1 MAVRKLKDEDGKTY
15 DVEVPDDDDDSGD
28 DSEDENTIYLDEDDI
43 EWLRR
48 KRREEAEASRTS
60 QKEKPTKTGS
70 SDKVIKIRAKQASP
84 STDSKS
90 ATTSRKRTLR
100 LA

>member
-1 MAVRKLKDEDGKTY
+1 MAVRKLKDDEGNSY
-15 DVEVPDDDDDSGD
+15 DVEVPDKDEDDDEDDDD
-28 DSEDENTIYLDEDDI
+28 ETTIYLDEEDV

-60 QKEKPTKTGS
+60 QKTTKKAAT
-70 SDKVIKIRAKQASP
+70 SDRVVKIRAKQSPP
-84 STDSKS
+84 STASRSEKS
-90 ATTSRKRTLR
+90 RVRTLR

>member
-1 MAVRKLKDEDGKTY
+1 MAVRKLKDDKGNEY
-15 DVEVPDDDDDSGD
+15 DVEVPDSDDDGEEEGEDGD
-28 DSEDENTIYLDEDDI
+28 TIYLDEEDI

-60 QKEKPTKTGS
+60 GAKTEKKAPP
-70 SDKVIKIRAKQASP
+70 SDKVIKIRAKQQ
-84 STDSKS
+84 STGSSSGTK
-90 ATTSRKRTLR
+90 TNSRKRTLR